1 MNLLLRELK
10 AHRKSLLIWCI
21 CIFYI
26 IAASMWKFGAEYSS
40 NQSLNELVGLLNILL
55 FNVVTLVFSI
65 IMVGYFNHGDSLA
78 AEIVKLMAGMF
89 IIQLIFLLMGSAI
102 AAYGKNLKI
111 STPVAIVVVLVFLMI
126 AKIADMS
133 RDFDFLRWFTPIKYY
148 EAELILGRGGFSSTY
163 LLLSI
168 LILGLLTFITYMS
181 YQKTGFEGLITNIR
195 YTKRLDNKNCVGC
208 EKIATHGNIE

>member
-1 MNLLLRELK
+1 
-10 AHRKSLLIWCI
+10 
-21 CIFYI
+21 
-26 IAASMWKFGAEYSS
+26 MWKFGAEYSS

-181 YQKTGFEGLITNIR
+181 YQKRDLR
-195 YTKRLDNKNCVGC
+195 V
-208 EKIATHGNIE
+208 